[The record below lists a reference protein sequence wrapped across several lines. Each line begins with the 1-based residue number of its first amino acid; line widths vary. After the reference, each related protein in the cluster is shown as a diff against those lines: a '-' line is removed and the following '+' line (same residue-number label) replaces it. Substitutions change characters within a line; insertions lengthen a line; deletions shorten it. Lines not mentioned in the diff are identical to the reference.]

1 MIAGFTADALEHWSE
16 SREAQEK
23 LPDLIRRLLAVEKVQ
38 YLSMPAGTSINQ
50 PGVDGRVIFHGT
62 HPFIPDG
69 ESVWEIGCS
78 RDAGKKANED
88 YGKRT
93 AEFSERKRRQITYMQ
108 VTPRRWRGKK
118 KWIEERRK
126 EGNWKGVR
134 ALDADDLETWLLQ
147 YPAVTLQVA
156 EWLGLAGP
164 GVCSPESYFRSWAA
178 QCEPAIRP
186 EAFLAGRDGEI
197 HAFVEELEKNKSFIN
212 VVADS
217 AEEAAAFAAAATAQC
232 MYFASK
238 AMVVTSVEGW
248 HLARSNPGASIL
260 IAADA
265 VVARSALGLP
275 DRTIIVPLSS
285 GHVLPQSGRQVLK
298 LERLP
303 IHEFSQALQLAGLG
317 EAEAERVL
325 RTCGR
330 SWTVFRRLHARNQAI
345 ASPAWVDE
353 LRKEGLQF
361 MVLVSAWDESREDD
375 RALIELLAGR
385 PYEEIERILD
395 RLAHA
400 DDPAVAR
407 IGKAWKA
414 RSPLELFRLLAP
426 ALRGEDIDNFLELA
440 EDVLSER
447 DPRLGLPP
455 EDRWFAQALGKE
467 RPFSDELYEAQ
478 LNGLVMLS
486 VLPDQMEG
494 LPSQLCEARFRVH
507 ELVRRLLHNADAD
520 RWQSVADWLPWLA
533 EAAPEAFLSAVEDA
547 LRDDNSP
554 LVQLMT
560 VAEGPEGFSSVSRTG
575 FLWAMELLAWSP
587 IHVARVAKILV
598 HLSTIPLNDNWVNR
612 PAESLTSIFR
622 PWYPQT
628 SLDLEQRR
636 ALLDKLAEQYPEV
649 VFEVVANQVIY
660 IGWDTATPNYKPHW
674 RDWVKGDP
682 FKVTTREYVEALR
695 YTCTLAIKL
704 ARGNAERL
712 GHLLHSFRGLVRYL
726 PDMAASLL
734 EAVTDLATSGTDEE
748 KELLRT
754 PIRQILH
761 RYSHFADDIADADS
775 WRIRL
780 EDLHERLTPRDLV
793 VRHAWLFSNPVE
805 LPLDLSENWQEE
817 EKQILEW
824 RKTALEELLSRKEWQ
839 SELARLLNRAKNPL
853 AVGNAFYGILENDDA
868 LAKMVDPFLQEILL
882 QGRWLEFA
890 RGFLQSLSD
899 DELFRVLNRIA
910 NAELPVE
917 HLVDF
922 LIACPFAPAVW
933 ELADNHSEEAT
944 AIYWQKCTPWMRM
957 RDLLPD
963 DLEHAVKQL
972 MEAGRAATALDAAVI
987 RFADLSPELL
997 LSLLKEVLVSGG
1009 SGLGRHVI
1017 VSALKVLENS
1027 SIADS
1032 KKLADLEFQ
1041 LVQAFELDNLQQIP
1055 TLTHFVMNSPEE
1067 FVNLLCLLHSC
1078 RETENK
1084 EADEN
1089 AASLVWSFLRSCAVQ
1104 PGQKRDGSIPEED
1117 FRKFIEESIA
1127 LAAEHGIEDKCRYWV
1142 GEILARGPAGRD
1154 DIIPF
1159 EPARDALEILENEPM
1174 RRGFMSGRR
1183 DARGMV
1189 SRGAYEGGEQEL
1201 KLEQQYRKHAKA
1213 LQISHPN
1220 VAAMLNRLADTYR
1233 DEAMREDERAS
1244 MRRERG

>member
-1 MIAGFTADALEHWSE
+1 MIAGLTANTLEQWSDN
-16 SREAQEK
+16 REAQEK
-23 LPDLIRRLLAVEKVQ
+23 LPDLVRRLLAAAGRVR
-38 YLSMPAGTSINQ
+38 YLSMPAGDSINQ
-50 PGVDGRVIFHGT
+50 PGVDGRIIYQGS

-69 ESVWEIGCS
+69 ESVWEMGCTKDV
-78 RDAGKKANED
+78 RKKANDD
-88 YGKRT
+88 YHKRT
-93 AEFSERKRRQITYMQ
+93 DEYPEHRRKQITYVQ
-108 VTPRRWRGKK
+108 VTPRRWRGKEE
-118 KWIEERRK
+118 WIEERRK
-126 EGNWKGVR
+126 EGNWKDVK
-134 ALDADDLETWLLQ
+134 ALDADNLEMWLQ
-147 YPAVTLQVA
+147 QHPTVALQVA

-164 GVCSPESYFRSWAA
+164 GVCSPESHFRSWAA

-186 EAFLAGRDGEI
+186 ETFLVGRDGEI
-197 HAFVEELEKNKSFIN
+197 QALVQELGKDNLFIN

-217 AEEAAAFAAAATAQC
+217 AEEAAAFAAIVTAQC
-232 MYFASK
+232 MNLASK
-238 AMVVTSVEGW
+238 TMVVTSPEEW
-248 HLARSNPGASIL
+248 HLARSNPGVSIL

-265 VVARSALGLP
+265 KVARSAPHMPGCT
-275 DRTIIVPLSS
+275 TIIPASS
-285 GHVLPQSGRQVLK
+285 GHLLPGSREPTIK

-303 IHEFSQALQLAGLG
+303 IHEFSESLQLAGLG
-317 EAEAERVL
+317 EADAEREG
-325 RTCGR
+325 RACGR
-330 SWTVFRRLHARNQAI
+330 SWTVFRRLHAQNQAI
-345 ASPAWVDE
+345 ATPAWVDE

-361 MVLVSAWDESREDD
+361 LVLVSAWDESREDD
-375 RALIELLAGR
+375 WALIELLAGR
-385 PYEEIERILD
+385 PHEEIERILD

-400 DDPAVAR
+400 DDSTVAR
-407 IGKAWKA
+407 AGSVWKA
-414 RSPLELFRLLAP
+414 RSPHELFRLLAS
-426 ALRGEDIDNFLELA
+426 ALRREDIDNFLQLA

-447 DPRLGLPP
+447 DPRLDVPP
-455 EDRWFAQALGKE
+455 EDRWFAQVLGKE
-467 RPFSDELYEAQ
+467 RPFSGILYEAL

-494 LPSQLCEARFRVH
+494 LPSQLYEARFHVH

-533 EAAPEAFLSAVEDA
+533 EAAPEAFLSAVEAA
-547 LRDDNSP
+547 LRDDDSP
-554 LVQLMT
+554 LVHLMSAT
-560 VAEGPEGFSSVSRTG
+560 EGQEVFESVSRTG

-587 IHVARVAKILV
+587 AHVARVAKILV

-628 SLDLEQRR
+628 SLDLERRR

-649 VFEVVANQVIY
+649 VFEVVANQVIHM
-660 IGWDTATPNYKPHW
+660 GQDTATPNYKPRW
-674 RDWVKGDP
+674 RDWASGDP
-682 FKVTTREYVEALR
+682 FRVTTREYVEALR
-695 YTCTLAIKL
+695 HTCTLALEL

-712 GHLLHSFRGLVRYL
+712 GQILRSFGGLVRNF
-726 PDMAASLL
+726 PDLAADML
-734 EAVTDLATSGTDEE
+734 EAVADMASSGTDEE
-748 KELLRT
+748 RELLRT
-754 PIRQILH
+754 SARQILH
-761 RYSHFADDIADADS
+761 RYSHFADDIANADS
-775 WRIRL
+775 WRTRL
-780 EDLHERLTPRDLV
+780 EDLHDRLTPRDLV
-793 VRHAWLFSNPVE
+793 VRHAWLFSNHVE

-817 EKQILEW
+817 EEQILEW
-824 RKTALEELLSRKEWQ
+824 RKTALEELLSRKEWLA
-839 SELARLLNRAKNPL
+839 ELGRLLDRAKAPWV
-853 AVGNAFYGILENDDA
+853 VGNTFCGILESDDA
-868 LAKMVDPFLQEILL
+868 LAEMVDLLLQEIPL
-882 QGRWLEFA
+882 QGRWLDFA
-890 RGFLQSLSD
+890 EGFLRSLSD
-899 DELFRVLNRIA
+899 DELSRVLNRLA
-910 NAELPVE
+910 NAELPAE
-917 HLVDF
+917 YLVNF
-922 LIACPFAPAVW
+922 LVACPFVPEVW
-933 ELADNHSEEAT
+933 GLAENHSEEAT
-944 AIYWQKCTPWMRM
+944 TTYWQKCNPWI
-957 RDLLPD
+957 RDLSRN
-963 DLEHAVKQL
+963 DLVYALKRL
-972 MEAGRAATALDAAVI
+972 MDAGRAEISLDAAKI
-987 RFADLSPELL
+987 RFAELPSEVL
-997 LSLLKEVLVSGG
+997 LSLLQETLASGDDR
-1009 SGLGRHVI
+1009 LDRFAI
-1017 VSALKVLENS
+1017 VCALEVLENS
-1027 SIADS
+1027 S
-1032 KKLADLEFQ
+1032 LAGSEELAQLEFP
-1041 LVQAFELDNLQQIP
+1041 LVRAFELDNLQQIP

-1127 LAAEHGIEDKCRYWV
+1127 LATEHGIEDKCRYWV

-1244 MRRERG
+1244 MRRETG